1 MALPNGVKHER
12 ALGHYVVSLD
22 GLELSNYF
30 PPLHPRVRADKS
42 IWIYELLALDV

>member
-22 GLELSNYF
+22 GLELSNHTPSAQKDQYG
-30 PPLHPRVRADKS
+30 LMNVS
-42 IWIYELLALDV
+42 LENV

>member
-22 GLELSNYF
+22 GLELSNHT
-30 PPLHPRVRADKS
+30 PTSPEGS
-42 IWIYELLALDV
+42 IWIYELLALDVKCSM